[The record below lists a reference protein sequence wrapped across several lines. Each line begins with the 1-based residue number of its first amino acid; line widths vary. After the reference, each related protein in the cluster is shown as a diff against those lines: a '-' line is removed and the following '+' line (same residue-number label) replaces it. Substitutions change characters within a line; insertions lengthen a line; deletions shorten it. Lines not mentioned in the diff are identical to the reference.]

1 MRRLDSEFGD
11 HGRLVKSAQRNQR
24 ARAHAQNASRKRAV
38 WAEAPGVV
46 QRFKPGLEA
55 TTDNQHV
62 SQRVVSH
69 PIIGIEVDALIREA
83 YRSFMIAL
91 ERKHPGVDA
100 VTNGVAAIQLDGLP
114 REFIGCSQ

>member
-11 HGRLVKSAQRNQR
+11 HGRLVESAQGNQR
-24 ARAHAQNASRKRAV
+24 ARAHAQDASRKRAV
-38 WAEAPGVV
+38 WTEALGEL

-55 TTDNQHV
+55 ATNNQHV

-69 PIIGIEVDALIREA
+69 PIIGIEVDALFREA

-91 ERKHPGVDA
+91 ECEHSGVDA

-114 REFIGCSQ
+114 REFMGCSQ